1 MKARIRKIIN
11 LHDGDEGTA
20 GAQQQNEG
28 QGAATSA
35 EASRSSGKG
44 STIRPD
50 IVRRGRELGLSDD
63 MLEDYQ
69 NAVDSRNRPQQP
81 IQQEHKQESEK
92 QGSDDEWNE
101 LIKGKYKSQYGESMR
116 KAVLERVGAKDREI
130 TQLKSQNESA
140 QRILHIL
147 ENKYPGVKSGD
158 LDGLLKAVEADD
170 DIWRERALE
179 DGTSAKEL
187 RSQFEQEQQRQAQQQ
202 ELEQLRQEKAMREL
216 DDRLQRQAAQT
227 KQLYPDFNIQEEFQ
241 NPQFRAALDFIAQ
254 QREEQNKRL
263 GRNDEVF
270 DLTFA
275 YEMAHAQEIR
285 DNTIKRVSHAT
296 QRAVAQD
303 IASGARR
310 PQENAGRHSAP
321 ARPRSVD
328 DMSDEEFDAFL
339 EKVKNGEA
347 RIGRF

>member
-1 MKARIRKIIN
+1 M
-11 LHDGDEGTA
+11 
-20 GAQQQNEG
+20 
-28 QGAATSA
+28 
-35 EASRSSGKG
+35 
-44 STIRPD
+44 
-50 IVRRGRELGLSDD
+50 
-63 MLEDYQ
+63 
-69 NAVDSRNRPQQP
+69 
-81 IQQEHKQESEK
+81 
-92 QGSDDEWNE
+92 
-101 LIKGKYKSQYGESMR
+101 
-116 KAVLERVGAKDREI
+116 
-130 TQLKSQNESA
+130 
-140 QRILHIL
+140 
-147 ENKYPGVKSGD
+147 
-158 LDGLLKAVEADD
+158 
-170 DIWRERALE
+170 
-179 DGTSAKEL
+179 
-187 RSQFEQEQQRQAQQQ
+187 
-202 ELEQLRQEKAMREL
+202 
-216 DDRLQRQAAQT
+216 RLQGLARETQ
-227 KQLYPDFNIQEEFQ
+227 KQYPDFDLRSEFA
-241 NPQFRAALDFIAQ
+241 NPKFRAALDFIAQ
-254 QREEQNKRL
+254 QREEQNKRS